1 MPTHLST
8 SPEAKA
14 LLKPEERLALSR
26 SEIVNFMQKNNQIL
40 DILKPVVAS
49 YVSSNPVKTLAI
61 SAGVGAAMIVL
72 KPWRLITLGSLLAV
86 LKLRK

>member
-1 MPTHLST
+1 M
-8 SPEAKA
+8 
-14 LLKPEERLALSR
+14 LKPEERLALSR

-40 DILKPVVAS
+40 DIIKPVVAS
-49 YVSSNPVKTLAI
+49 YASSNPVKMLAI

-72 KPWRLITLGSLLAV
+72 KPWRLITLGSLLAM